1 MKKITVYCGSNK
13 GRDAAFEQGAK
24 TLARE
29 LIKRNLELVYGAGK
43 VGLMGIIAD
52 EMLKAGM
59 KVYGIIPQ
67 RLVNIEVAHQRL
79 TELTIVETMRD
90 RKWLMAE
97 RGDGFIAMP
106 GGIGTLEELFE
117 IMTLNQLGYI
127 QKPLALY
134 NVKGYY
140 DKLLDFLDY
149 SCQEG
154 FLRQEQFD
162 SLIVS
167 DDAEQL
173 LDKMAAFTPIYSPK
187 WEIE

>member
-13 GRDAAFEQGAK
+13 GKDSAFEEGAI

-29 LIKRNLELVYGAGK
+29 LIKRNLALVYGAGK

-52 EMLKAGM
+52 EMLKSEM
-59 KVYGIIPQ
+59 NVYGIIPQ
-67 RLVNIEVAHQRL
+67 SLVNIEVAHQNL

-97 RGDGFIAMP
+97 QGDGFIAMP

-127 QKPLALY
+127 QKPLGLY

-140 DKLLDFLDY
+140 DKLLDFLEF

-154 FLRQEQFD
+154 FLRQEQLD
-162 SLIVS
+162 TLIVS
-167 DDAEQL
+167 DDAEQM
-173 LDKMAAFTPIYSPK
+173 LDQMVDFTPKYLPK
-187 WEIE
+187 WEDK

>member
-13 GRDAAFEQGAK
+13 GKNTAYEVGAK

-29 LIKRNLELVYGAGK
+29 LIKRNLDLVYGAGK

-52 EMLKAGM
+52 EMLKAEM
-59 KVYGIIPQ
+59 NVYGIIPQ
-67 RLVNIEVAHQRL
+67 SLVDIEVAHQNL

-90 RKWLMAE
+90 RKWLMAD

-127 QKPLALY
+127 QKPLGLY
-134 NVKGYY
+134 KVKGYY
-140 DKLLDFLDY
+140 DKLLDFLEF

-154 FLRQEQFD
+154 FLRQEQLD
-162 SLIVS
+162 TLIVS

-173 LDKMAAFTPIYSPK
+173 LDQMAAFTPKYTPR
-187 WEIE
+187 WEVK